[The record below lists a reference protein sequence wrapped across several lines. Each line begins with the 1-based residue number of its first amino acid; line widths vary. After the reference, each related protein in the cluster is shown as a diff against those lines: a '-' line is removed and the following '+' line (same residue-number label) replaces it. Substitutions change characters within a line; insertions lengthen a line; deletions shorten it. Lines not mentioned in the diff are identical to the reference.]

1 MKTLSG
7 IRLGVSVGLFAFC
20 VGCSHMHRV
29 VNTGNSMLYGVVV
42 QSGEKRFSHG
52 YLPSKCYSTYNG
64 SMRITRSPAPIVSWK
79 TTENGEPMKQ
89 EATMDSEPRG
99 REVVFELDGKTVRVT
114 FNDR

>member
-20 VGCSHMHRV
+20 VGCSHTHRV
-29 VNTGNSMLYGVVV
+29 VNTGDSMLYGVTV
-42 QSGEKRFSHG
+42 QSGEKKFGYG
-52 YLPSKCYSTYNG
+52 YLPPKAFKSYNG

-79 TTENGEPMKQ
+79 TTENGEPVKQ
-89 EATMDSEPRG
+89 DVKMDSEPRG